1 MSLTTFLKKASAQCV
16 TTPTCPGLER
26 ARAILCGQVDGKAF
40 ADCAVFDEG
49 RNVRKGSWSS
59 AGAAWFRRVSAA
71 LQQDPGVTYRRW
83 IAALLP
89 DLLKGTFNHDAR
101 TEVCH

>member
-1 MSLTTFLKKASAQCV
+1 MTAIVQQSPQSPTLMFV
-16 TTPTCPGLER
+16 TVSGPGIGWSDELE
-26 ARAILCGQVDGKAF
+26 LC
-40 ADCAVFDEG
+40 
-49 RNVRKGSWSS
+49 

-89 DLLKGTFNHDAR
+89 DLLKGTFNHDVR
-101 TEVCH
+101 TEVRLSGTARV